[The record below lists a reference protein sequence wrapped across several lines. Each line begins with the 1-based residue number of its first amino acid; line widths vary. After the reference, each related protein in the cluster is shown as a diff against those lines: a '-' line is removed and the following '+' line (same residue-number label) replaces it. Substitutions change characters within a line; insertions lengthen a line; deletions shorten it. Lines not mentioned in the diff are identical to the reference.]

1 MHKAESV
8 LNELLVRLF
17 NEILLIEQLSLN
29 RDNFKD
35 LSIVEI
41 HTIEAIGDDKPR
53 TMSEVAIDLK
63 ITVGTLTTAINN
75 LVRKGYVERKKIQE
89 DRRFVLVELT
99 QKGIVVNKV
108 HAEFHSKMVN
118 KVMAGLSTQ
127 EEEVLV
133 SALQK
138 LTDFF
143 RTEYNVGNLEGR
155 DK

>member
-1 MHKAESV
+1 MYKIETV

-17 NEILLIEQLSLN
+17 NEILLIEQLSLS

-35 LSIVEI
+35 LSIAEI
-41 HTIEAIGDDKPR
+41 HTIEAIGEGKPR

-75 LVRKGYVERKKIQE
+75 LVRKGYVERKKIEE

-99 QKGIVVNKV
+99 EEGRVVNKV
-108 HAEFHSKMVN
+108 HEEFHSKMVN
-118 KVMAGLSTQ
+118 KVIAGLSTK
-127 EEEVLV
+127 EKESLV

-143 RTEYNVGNLEGR
+143 RTEYIVGNLEGR